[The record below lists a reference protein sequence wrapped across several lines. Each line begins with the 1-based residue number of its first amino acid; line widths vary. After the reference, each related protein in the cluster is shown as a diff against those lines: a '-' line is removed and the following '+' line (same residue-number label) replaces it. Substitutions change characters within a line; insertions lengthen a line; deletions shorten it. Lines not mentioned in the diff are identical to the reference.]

1 MRIAS
6 ESTMI
11 EVRRGAQVTV
21 QSTQL
26 GHAYLVKEGHL
37 RLVRHGAGGRMIALD
52 LMGPGDLIGVTPI
65 LTEDGDADSAEAL
78 EDVLFCRVS
87 ARTLRDVLLEN
98 PSLSLHFSKLV
109 GLRRRTVETRLLD
122 IAFCT
127 VRVRIA
133 RLILDLAERF
143 GEQTDKGVR
152 IRLKLTH
159 QELAD
164 MVGSNREAAN
174 RAVMALVDRGVI
186 RFVGKHL
193 AVSDPQALAQEAEDG
208 WSLQSV
214 SADTT

>member
-1 MRIAS
+1 MMRIAS

-21 QSTQL
+21 QSTQH

-37 RLVRHGAGGRMIALD
+37 RLIRHAGGRMIALD
-52 LMGPGDLIGVTPI
+52 VMGPGDMIGVTPI
-65 LTEDGDADSAEAL
+65 LAEDADADSAEAL

-87 ARTLRDVLLEN
+87 AQVLKEILLTN
-98 PSLSLHFSKLV
+98 PGLSLHFSKLV

-133 RLILDLAERF
+133 RLITDLADRF
-143 GEQTDKGVR
+143 GETTGAGVR

-159 QELAD
+159 QEIAD

-174 RAVMALVDRGVI
+174 RAVMGLVDRGAI
-186 RFVGKHL
+186 TFEGKHL
-193 AVSDPQALAQEAEDG
+193 VISDAQALAQEADDG
-208 WSLQSV
+208 WSLRSV
-214 SADTT
+214 SSDTT